1 MFACPVGDKENLLIR
16 QIRSFGSLRKELVC
30 MPHSQQMGKPKGAFR
45 APTYFIGGS
54 NFFLHG
60 RVGLF
65 HNRLVFMTCIFL
77 WRKIIKIFNMIENK
91 KTIIFRYIFYS
102 PPKLYLA
109 S

>member
-1 MFACPVGDKENLLIR
+1 
-16 QIRSFGSLRKELVC
+16 
-30 MPHSQQMGKPKGAFR
+30 
-45 APTYFIGGS
+45 
-54 NFFLHG
+54 
-60 RVGLF
+60 
-65 HNRLVFMTCIFL
+65 MTCIFL